1 MNKFNITTGLVY
13 RNPIPHVFSKHAY
26 FPWVIQLKN
35 GELLCSLVIGEAFE
49 AANLDTFSVRSKDQG
64 DTWSNPLQILTDKSE
79 GLSSNIIRLTSLPS
93 GEIVGIVARC
103 RRDDHPEEG
112 LANPENIG
120 FVPTDISLVRSTDF
134 GHTWAETE
142 TLNPPLIGPS
152 FEACGPIV
160 ILKDGRWLWPT
171 STWRG
176 WDGFCPN
183 GMKMV
188 AWVSHDQGKTWPEFL
203 DVMDGSA
210 KQIIYWESKIVEL
223 TDGTLA
229 AVAWAYDEGN
239 GKDLANHYT
248 LSHDGGKT
256 WLTPMSTDIYG
267 QTMALEKLPDGR
279 LLSVY
284 RRMDQPGLWANIS
297 HLENENWINEKE
309 FPLWG
314 VKEKSLSNKSDNMV
328 QDFNELKFGAPCI
341 TILPDESIFIA
352 FWCYEK
358 LVSNI
363 RWLKISVR

>member
-1 MNKFNITTGLVY
+1 MNEFSCTTGLIY

-35 GELLCSLVIGEAFE
+35 GELLSSLVIGEAFE
-49 AANLDTFSVRSKDQG
+49 AANLDTFVVRSKDQG
-64 DTWSNPLQILTDKSE
+64 ETWSDPLPIMAKKRE
-79 GLSSNIIRLTSLPS
+79 GLSSTIIRLTSLPS

-120 FVPTDISLVRSTDF
+120 FVPTDTSLVRSTDF
-134 GHTWAETE
+134 GHTWEETE
-142 TLNPPLIGPS
+142 TLTPPLTGPS
-152 FEACGPIV
+152 FEACGPV
-160 ILKDGRWLWPT
+160 VVLKDGRWLWPT

-176 WDGFCPN
+176 WDGYCPN

-188 AWVSHDQGKTWPEFL
+188 AWVSYDQGKTWPDYL
-203 DVMDGSA
+203 DIMNSS
-210 KQIIYWESKIVEL
+210 QNNIIYWESKVVEL
-223 TDGTLA
+223 ANGTLT

-248 LSHDGGKT
+248 LSQDGGKT
-256 WLTPMSTDIYG
+256 WLPPTSTGIYG
-267 QTMALEKLPDGR
+267 QTMALSELPDGR
-279 LLSVY
+279 LLTVY
-284 RRMDQPGLWANIS
+284 RRMDKPGLWANIVR
-297 HLENENWINEKE
+297 LDDKRWINEQE
-309 FPLWG
+309 IPLWG
-314 VKEKSLSNKSDNMV
+314 THQADLSGKSDSMV

-341 TILPDESIFIA
+341 HMLPDGSLFIA

-363 RWLKISVR
+363 RWIKVRL